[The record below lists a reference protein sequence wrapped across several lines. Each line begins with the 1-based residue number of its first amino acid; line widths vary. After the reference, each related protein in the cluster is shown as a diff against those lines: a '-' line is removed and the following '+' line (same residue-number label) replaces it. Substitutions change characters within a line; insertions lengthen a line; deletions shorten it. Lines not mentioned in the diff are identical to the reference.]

1 MKKAIIKS
9 VSGGIFTGIDE
20 EHEEVVLHSPG
31 KIKKVGK
38 LLVGDVVYYDEST
51 ENNTIIKVAERRNEF
66 IRPKAAN
73 IDIFLIVQSIDEPR
87 FDRYLIDKL
96 TVYAFKQNAHPILL
110 VTKADLN
117 EELASELYDEYNS
130 IGIKTFLGRIE
141 NNSYDEIFDYL
152 SEKTVLLV
160 GNSGVGKS
168 TFLNNLHGYDVQE
181 TNIIS
186 KKLGRGKHTTRQV
199 EIFPIEDFYLI
210 DTPGFSTLELET
222 LDDGEMLSDFFPEFQ
237 KYKNECRFNTC
248 THINE
253 PGCRVKQALED
264 GDINKMRYESYLRL
278 FKELKER
285 KEKW

>member
-1 MKKAIIKS
+1 MKKAVIKS
-9 VSGGIFTGIDE
+9 VSGGIFIGIGE

-31 KIKKVGK
+31 KIKKFGK
-38 LLVGDVVYYDEST
+38 LLVGDIVYYDEST
-51 ENNTIIKVAERRNEF
+51 ENNTIIEVAERKNEF

-73 IDIFLIVQSIDEPR
+73 IDVFLIVQSIDEPR

-96 TVYAFKQNAHPILL
+96 TVYAFKEKTNPILL

-117 EELASELYDEYNS
+117 EKLAEELYNEYNS
-130 IGIKTFLGRIE
+130 VGIKTFLGRIE
-141 NNSYDEIFDYL
+141 NNNYDEIFEYL
-152 SEKTVLLV
+152 SGKIVLLV

-168 TFLNNLHGYDVQE
+168 TFLNNVHGYDVQR
-181 TNIIS
+181 TNFIS

-199 EIFPIEDFYLI
+199 EIFPIDDFYLI

-222 LDDGEMLSDFFPEFQ
+222 LDEGERLADYFPEFQ
-237 KYKNECRFNTC
+237 KYKSECRFNTC

-253 PGCRVKQALED
+253 PGCRVKEALKD
-264 GDINKMRYESYLRL
+264 GEICNLRYESYLRL